1 MAGLN
6 FVFQIGENNVSKE
19 FLARATR
26 VLRVRHVCRVHI
38 ECEDAR
44 CLLLLFFGTDKGGV
58 CVCHGFVFL
67 SVGIVSFAQRRVGE
81 IFDAA
86 FFFLLL
92 LCLLRGWRGWIHFA
106 RGTRVAGG
114 ASAHKSA
121 RHGGGTSSMS
131 RAMLMDTFVNVLAA
145 IGTEVAW
152 VAITST
158 RGTGTIGIRHTRP
171 VARADF
177 TSVVTMVEVGS
188 TVLAPVVGGGVSS
201 QRGGGGGQH
210 GRRGDQHVEEHERLG
225 DHTCGVCFVEGLL
238 VVFSPE
244 SESERKAKAQFKVGK
259 LESRGCFPFDR
270 RP

>member
-1 MAGLN
+1 M
-6 FVFQIGENNVSKE
+6 
-19 FLARATR
+19 
-26 VLRVRHVCRVHI
+26 RHVCRVHI

-177 TSVVTMVEVGS
+177 TSMVEVGS
-188 TVLAPVVGGGVSS
+188 IVLAPVVGGGVSS

-244 SESERKAKAQFKVGK
+244 SESERKKVGK
-259 LESRGCFPFDR
+259 AKRADINFRFLNQQPILNQSFHQISKGFVELVHYSQTQSLC
-270 RP
+270 